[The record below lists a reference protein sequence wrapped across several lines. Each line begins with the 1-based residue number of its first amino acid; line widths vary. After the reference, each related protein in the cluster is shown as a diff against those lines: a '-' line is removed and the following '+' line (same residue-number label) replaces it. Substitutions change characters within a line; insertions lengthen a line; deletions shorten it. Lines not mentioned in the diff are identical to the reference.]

1 MSSHT
6 QVQLAPNTVVTRGG
20 LTPTMPTMQKAQTG
34 VWVIIGAIT
43 MSFAALTS
51 ALVVRQ
57 GAATDWQGFALPRV
71 LYASTLTLLLSSL
84 TMEFSR
90 KRLLAGL
97 KSGVE
102 GPEAYSAAKSWLFI
116 TLGLGLLF
124 VAGQILAVRSLAAQG
139 IYLSTNPSS
148 SFFYVFTVLHGLHVF
163 GGIFG
168 LLYALRRMEPISIKA
183 GSVTLTAAATYWHF
197 LAVLW
202 VYLLIVLAVRM

>member
-1 MSSHT
+1 
-6 QVQLAPNTVVTRGG
+6 
-20 LTPTMPTMQKAQTG
+20 
-34 VWVIIGAIT
+34 

-71 LYASTLTLLLSSL
+71 LYASTLVLLLSSV

-90 KRLLAGL
+90 RRLLAGL
-97 KSGVE
+97 KSNGETNEVF
-102 GPEAYSAAKSWLFI
+102 SVSQSWLFI

-124 VAGQILAVRSLAAQG
+124 VAGQILAVRSLASQG

-148 SFFYVFTVLHGLHVF
+148 SFFYVFTVLHGLHVL
-163 GGIFG
+163 GGILG
-168 LLYALRRMEPISIKA
+168 LLYALRRLKPESLEA
-183 GSVTLTAAATYWHF
+183 GSATLTAAATYWHF